1 MRRPHFRACGRRAL
15 LCARTVLS
23 LIMMGLAAV
32 VAAWA
37 GPVSATP
44 GTFQGVI
51 TFTAPFVPTSMEV
64 DARDSSNQYTAT
76 AYATQDD
83 AVNCPAGSAN
93 WCYSIIVESQLAN
106 AYYLR
111 PIAYIS
117 ETSPIYLTN
126 RVPFT
131 PSPLQSITPGATV
144 SYNISY
150 QPGEISGSVSGYDMN
165 SNPLQ
170 VSSLYFSFFDLSNTF
185 EEPCGGSAE
194 FCLFN
199 SVFQG
204 GAPALPAP
212 AEYQVYLKPPDS
224 YEYLTRDVGFQ
235 EAGGAV
241 TSIAFNDSQ
250 PLSSTP
256 VAGANVTQ
264 NYSLNQA
271 ATITGSLSVPGYS
284 IYDYYVTTS
293 GSTTTSGGSFYEEF
307 NYEPQYIPST
317 PLAQPLTYTAR
328 IFDLTDFTKP
338 IYVQPVLTLSTDGQ
352 TLLQYPATS
361 VTGLTAGAT
370 LPVNYSGTAAS
381 ISGRVTFNPPY
392 PVTDIYPGIQAETA
406 DGGSAQST
414 FTPDALGGT
423 YTLPA
428 FGDTWQYWRF
438 GWNFN
443 LGNPNFT
450 SNYLVG
456 QFLTTPVLPVSN
468 GQNVT
473 GNNFTFP
480 TALVRV
486 LFTAPA
492 GTTITN
498 PTLAFTTGGY
508 TGGVFAPDYVETGNA
523 AGLGYTSVSN
533 AESDAVLRVHGVPF
547 QITPS
552 AIINPGG
559 TPGTGPTT
567 FSPIVITPNQ
577 GDIIV
582 VGIPG
587 TLSLTV
593 SSPQNGASLP
603 TCQIPVTGT
612 STGAQDI
619 TITVNGQPAQTT
631 STNNPNDLNQV
642 AFTATV
648 PCTGSSTPITVVSS
662 APGNTSV
669 SYTLTVTTTSVST
682 TTTVQSNLNPSLYG
696 QSVTF
701 TATVASTGSGT
712 PTGTVTFLD
721 GATVLGTGNL
731 SGGVATF
738 PTSLLSVGSHSITAI
753 YGGSSSFAA
762 STSGILIQTV
772 NSAPLVITAGSAT
785 MSYGGTV
792 PAITPSYSGFV
803 PGNSAASLATQPQ
816 CTTTATSASNVGS
829 YPTTC
834 SGAMDPNYS
843 ISYQASTLK
852 VVPAVL
858 TVTATSQ
865 TDVYGAVDQDNCGNA
880 NQHLTY
886 TITGFV
892 NGQTRNEVLTGSP
905 DEQTTATN
913 KSDVGTYPITITQG
927 SLELNNTLGKNY
939 TLVFVNGTLTVTP
952 ATLTVV
958 ANSYSRSINKPN
970 PNFGYTITGFVN
982 GDNQWNATT
991 GAPACCT
998 TTATTSSPAG
1008 NYTIAIGEGSL
1019 AAKNGNYTFTFVNGV
1034 LIVFNAKNPNDP
1046 HCDGHGNFHSNPQY
1060 DCNNWA
1066 DKSSYSYYWGKGGHG
1081 PNVIQCP

>member
-1 MRRPHFRACGRRAL
+1 MTRLHFRACGRRAL
-15 LCARTVLS
+15 LCAQTVVS

-37 GPVSATP
+37 GPVTATP

-64 DARDSSNQYTAT
+64 DARDSSNEYTAT

-83 AVNCPAGSAN
+83 PVNCPAGSPK

-117 ETSPIYLTN
+117 ESSPLYIAN

-131 PSPLQSITPGATV
+131 PSPLQSITPSATV

-150 QPGEISGSVSGYDMN
+150 QPGEISGSVSGNDLN

-170 VSSLYFSFFDLSNTF
+170 VSSLYFSFLDLSNTF
-185 EEPCGGSAE
+185 EEPCGGSLE
-194 FCLFN
+194 FCPFN
-199 SVFQG
+199 SVYQS

-212 AEYQVYLKPPDS
+212 ANYQAYLKPPDS
-224 YEYLTRDVGFQ
+224 YNYLTRGVGFQ
-235 EAGGAV
+235 EAAGAV
-241 TSIAFNDSQ
+241 TTVQFNDNQ

-264 NYSLNQA
+264 NYTLNQTA
-271 ATITGSLSVPGYS
+271 AITGSLSVPGQS
-284 IYDYYVTTS
+284 VYDYYVTTS
-293 GSTTTSGGSFYEEF
+293 GYTTTGGTYYEQF

-317 PLAQPLTYTAR
+317 PIAQPLTYTAR
-328 IFDLTDFTKP
+328 IFNLTDFTQP
-338 IYVQPVLTLSTDGQ
+338 IYIQPVLTLSTDGA
-352 TLLQYPATS
+352 TLLQYPATP
-361 VTGLTAGAT
+361 VTGLTYGAT
-370 LPVNYSGTAAS
+370 LPVNYSGTSAS

-392 PVTDIYPGIQAETA
+392 PVTDIYPGVQAETQ
-406 DGGSAQST
+406 DGGLAQST

-450 SNYLVG
+450 SNYFVG
-456 QFLTTPVLPVSN
+456 QFLTTPVLPVAN

-508 TGGVFAPDYVETGNA
+508 TGGVFAADYVETGNA

-533 AESDAVLRVHGVPF
+533 AESDVVLRVHGVPF

-593 SSPQNGASLP
+593 TSPQNGAALT

-612 STGAQDI
+612 STGAPDI
-619 TITVNGQPAQTT
+619 TITVNGQPANTT
-631 STNNPNDLNQV
+631 STDNPNDPNQV

-648 PCTGSSTPITVVSS
+648 PCTGSSTQITAVSS

-669 SYTLTVTTTSVST
+669 QYTLTVSTTSVST
-682 TTTVQSNLNPSLYG
+682 TTTVQSNMNPSLNG
-696 QSVTF
+696 QAVTF
-701 TATVASTGSGT
+701 TATVTPTDSGM

-721 GATVLGTGNL
+721 GATTLGTASL
-731 SGGVATF
+731 SGGLATF
-738 PTSLLSVGSHSITAI
+738 TTSLLSVGSHSITAS
-753 YGGSSSFAA
+753 YGGNSSFAA
-762 STSGILIQTV
+762 NTSGILIQTV
-772 NSAPLVITAGSAT
+772 SPAPLVITASSAT
-785 MSYGGTV
+785 MSFGGTV

-880 NQHLTY
+880 NQHLRHSY
-886 TITGFV
+886 
-892 NGQTRNEVLTGSP
+892 P
-905 DEQTTATN
+905 DGE
-913 KSDVGTYPITITQG
+913 P
-927 SLELNNTLGKNY
+927 
-939 TLVFVNGTLTVTP
+939 
-952 ATLTVV
+952 
-958 ANSYSRSINKPN
+958 
-970 PNFGYTITGFVN
+970 
-982 GDNQWNATT
+982 
-991 GAPACCT
+991 GAPGDYGGQRGHVIRRHGACHH
-998 TTATTSSPAG
+998 AQ
-1008 NYTIAIGEGSL
+1008 L
-1019 AAKNGNYTFTFVNGV
+1019 
-1034 LIVFNAKNPNDP
+1034 
-1046 HCDGHGNFHSNPQY
+1046 
-1060 DCNNWA
+1060 
-1066 DKSSYSYYWGKGGHG
+1066 
-1081 PNVIQCP
+1081 

>member
-1 MRRPHFRACGRRAL
+1 MKTLHLRACGRGAL
-15 LCARTVLS
+15 LCVRTVVS
-23 LIMMGLAAV
+23 LTLMGLATV

-64 DARDSSNQYTAT
+64 DARDSNNQYTAT

-83 AVNCPAGSAN
+83 PVNCPASSTN
-93 WCYSIIVESQLAN
+93 WCYSIIVESALAN

-111 PIAYIS
+111 PIAYVAES
-117 ETSPIYLTN
+117 SPLFIAN

-131 PSPLQSITPGATV
+131 PSPLQSITPSATV

-150 QPGEISGSVSGYDMN
+150 QPGEISGSVSGNDMN
-165 SNPLQ
+165 SQPLQ
-170 VSSLYFSFFDLSNTF
+170 VSSLYFSFLDLSNTF
-185 EEPCGGSAE
+185 EEPCGGSLE
-194 FCLFN
+194 FCPFN
-199 SVFQG
+199 TVYQG
-204 GAPALPAP
+204 TAPPLPA
-212 AEYQVYLKPPDS
+212 AAGYQVFLKPPDN
-224 YEYLTRDVGFQ
+224 YNYLTRGVGFQ

-241 TSIAFNDSQ
+241 TTIQFNDNQ

-264 NYSLNQA
+264 NYTLNQA
-271 ATITGSLSVPGYS
+271 AAITGSLSAPGQS

-293 GSTTTSGGSFYEEF
+293 GYSTSGGSFYEQF
-307 NYEPQYIPST
+307 NYEPQYIPNT

-328 IFDLTDFTKP
+328 IFDLTDFTQP
-338 IYVQPVLTLSTDGQ
+338 IYIQPVLTLSTNGT
-352 TLLQYPATS
+352 TLLQYPATP
-361 VTGLTAGAT
+361 VTGLTSGAT
-370 LPVNYSGTAAS
+370 LPVNYSGAAAS
-381 ISGRVTFNPPY
+381 ISGRVTFSPPY
-392 PVTDIYPGIQAETA
+392 PAGNIYPGIQAETQ
-406 DGGSAQST
+406 DGGLTQSQLT
-414 FTPDALGGT
+414 SDALGGT

-456 QFLTTPVLPVSN
+456 QFLTTPVLPVAD

-473 GNNFTFP
+473 GNNFTFA
-480 TALVRV
+480 TALVKV

-498 PTLAFTTGGY
+498 PTLAITTGGY

-523 AGLGYTSVSN
+523 AGLGFNSVSN
-533 AESDAVLRVHGVPF
+533 AESDVVLRVHGVPF

-559 TPGTGPTT
+559 NPGTGPTT

-593 SSPQNGASLP
+593 SSPQNGAVLN

-619 TITVNGQPAQTT
+619 GIMVNGQPAQTT
-631 STNNPNDLNQV
+631 SANNPNDLNQV
-642 AFTATV
+642 LFTVTI
-648 PCTGSSTPITVVSS
+648 PCTGGSTQITVVSS

-669 SYTLTVTTTSVST
+669 SYTLTVSTTSVST
-682 TTTVQSNLNPSLYG
+682 AATVQSNLNPSLYG
-696 QSVTF
+696 HTVTF
-701 TATVASTGSGT
+701 TATVTSSGSGT

-721 GATVLGTGNL
+721 GSTPIGTGSL
-731 SGGVATF
+731 SGGTATF
-738 PTSLLSVGSHSITAI
+738 STSLLSVGSHSITAS
-753 YGGSSSFAA
+753 YGGSSSFAG
-762 STSGILIQTV
+762 STSGILIQKV
-772 NSAPLVITAGSAT
+772 SPAPLVITASSAT
-785 MSYGGTV
+785 MSYGGTA
-792 PAITPSYSGFV
+792 PDIAPSYSGFL
-803 PGNSAASLATQPQ
+803 PGDNATSLTAQPQ
-816 CTTTATSASNVGS
+816 CTTTATSTSNVGS

-834 SGAMDPNYS
+834 SGAADPNYS
-843 ISYQASTLK
+843 ISYQAGTLK

-865 TDVYGAVDQDNCGNA
+865 TDVYGAVDQDHCGNA
-880 NQHLTY
+880 NQHLAY

-892 NGQTRNEVLTGSP
+892 NGQTRSEVLSGSP
-905 DEQTTATN
+905 DESTTATN
-913 KSDVGTYPITITQG
+913 KSDVGTYPITITLG
-927 SLELNNTLGKNY
+927 SLELNNTYGKNY
-939 TLVFVNGTLTVTP
+939 TLVFVKGTLTITP

-958 ANSYSRSINKPN
+958 ANSYSRPVNSLN
-970 PNFGYTITGFVN
+970 PNFGYSITGFVD
-982 GDNQWNATT
+982 GDNQWNSIT
-991 GAPACCT
+991 GAPACCA
-998 TTATTSSPAG
+998 TTATASSPAG
-1008 NYTIAIGEGSL
+1008 TYAITIGPGNL

-1034 LIVFNAKNPNDP
+1034 LIVFNPRNPNDP
-1046 HCDGHGNFHSNPQY
+1046 HCDGHGNYRPNPQY
-1060 DCNNWA
+1060 DCNNWP
-1066 DKSSYSYYWGKGGHG
+1066 DKSSYSHYWGKGGQG
-1081 PNVIQCP
+1081 PGVIPCP